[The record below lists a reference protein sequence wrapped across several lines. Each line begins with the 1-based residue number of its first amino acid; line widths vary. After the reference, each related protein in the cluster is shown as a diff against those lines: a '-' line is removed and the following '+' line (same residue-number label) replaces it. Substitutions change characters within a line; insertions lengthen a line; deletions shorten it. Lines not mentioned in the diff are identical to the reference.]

1 MAYVNIIGS
10 SLRIDVDQPLKGPN
24 REYLNRVT
32 QYLWAIWS
40 TCSMSSFLQP
50 CLSLSVHWR
59 VIKIY
64 WGVGSG
70 MNNTQVIMVWDLPW
84 GNLSS
89 VKGKDWNWKISSVL
103 EKYIKGGHQTS
114 VWIMKE
120 KDVFEWGTTRDELQ
134 TLKKVIQ
141 PKYFYIKRWDPSD
154 HESEVK

>member
-10 SLRIDVDQPLKGPN
+10 SLRIDVDQPLKGPY
-24 REYLNRVT
+24 REYLNQVT

-40 TCSMSSFLQP
+40 TCSMSSFLEP

-70 MNNTQVIMVWDLPW
+70 MNNTQVIMVWDLPR
-84 GNLSS
+84 GDLSS

-103 EKYIKGGHQTS
+103 EKYINGGHQTS
-114 VWIMKE
+114 AWIMKK
-120 KDVFEWGTTRDELQ
+120 KDFLNEEPPEMNY
-134 TLKKVIQ
+134 K
-141 PKYFYIKRWDPSD
+141 
-154 HESEVK
+154 H

>member
-10 SLRIDVDQPLKGPN
+10 SLRIDVDQPLKGPY
-24 REYLNRVT
+24 REYLNQVT

-70 MNNTQVIMVWDLPW
+70 MNNTQVIMVWDLPR
-84 GNLSS
+84 GDLSS
-89 VKGKDWNWKISSVL
+89 EKGKDWNWKISSVL

-114 VWIMKE
+114 AWIMK
-120 KDVFEWGTTRDELQ
+120 
-134 TLKKVIQ
+134 KKIFWMRNHQ
-141 PKYFYIKRWDPSD
+141 RWITNTKKMLS
-154 HESEVK
+154 SQNSFI